1 MRALREKARRGR
13 VARASA
19 LRNAPLRF
27 ALARAL
33 ALAVF
38 ALAALAA
45 PAAHACSVCYGAD
58 PSSPWA
64 ASINSG
70 IYVLLGV
77 TAFVLGWFAVV
88 ILTIRSRARR
98 WQSRRDA
105 LHVVTTSAAAG
116 AAGPGPNAS
125 KA

>member
-1 MRALREKARRGR
+1 MRAPRADSARGR
-13 VARASA
+13 AALVAA
-19 LRNAPLRF
+19 LTF
-27 ALARAL
+27 ALI
-33 ALAVF
+33 VF
-38 ALAALAA
+38 AA
-45 PAAHACSVCYGAD
+45 PATHACSVCYGAD
-58 PSSPWA
+58 PTSPWA
-64 ASINSG
+64 AGINSG

-98 WQSRRDA
+98 WQSRKDA
-105 LHVVTTSAAAG
+105 LHVVTTPAAAS